1 MAVLWMLLKAVE
13 GLLSREEADREVCE
27 EGLSKGVDRRLE
39 SVVLAVLSPVSAER
53 WSAAL

>member
-1 MAVLWMLLKAVE
+1 MLLKAVE